1 MIQPTYISERK
12 CGNKWYPMDDQ
23 PVPLLRTNYLSE
35 FRTEIEK
42 ARARKNLGIPD
53 EMQMKW
59 GGMSGY
65 IEEQRDLIKY
75 MEKKWKYTTELSKDI
90 TTVAQALDYIMELIT
105 TYTDQN
111 GVLDIVKKDI
121 EKLSGQIT
129 DTNTLLEETEAALQK
144 NIDTNSADIEKINK
158 QIESINSAIE
168 QLNKD
173 LVDLDIAPKVLL
185 WMQSHTSSTIK
196 IGENDALEVVISES
210 EGNAIKDNNGL
221 FVKDNSQEIA
231 NNLKAIEELQ
241 ESQEDINKT
250 VEEQQKIVDNVK
262 ATVDGLSLQAAGYN
276 TMLDD
281 KISAP
286 TTVGG
291 ITAGTTV
298 GDLKGKPLVDIIDI
312 MLFPTTVRELVYP
325 KLSYTPS
332 YSLIEVGSAFSK
344 PLLSFVQ
351 NDAGSETSRTET
363 LTLNGSVV
371 EMTDYNQL
379 GTYKYTARVDYEAGE
394 FLTDSKG
401 QITDKRI
408 EAGYLTATSTYITTY
423 PWYAGNTT
431 SVTPQA
437 LVQFNS
443 PSGEKTVTLTGKAV
457 IELPGANSTITSMEI
472 NGGMGFMPVEWNA
485 WEISTKTNPDYPN
498 IIYKVWTL
506 KDTYNTDIP
515 HKLNFKLVV

>member
-1 MIQPTYISERK
+1 MIQPTYISESK
-12 CGNKWYPMDDQ
+12 CGNRQYPMDDA

-35 FRTEIEK
+35 FRTEMEK

-65 IEEQRDLIKY
+65 VEEQRDLIEY
-75 MEKKWKYTTELSKDI
+75 MELKWKYTTELSEDI

-111 GVLDIVKKDI
+111 GVLDVVKGDI
-121 EKLSGQIT
+121 ENLSKQIIN
-129 DTNTLLEETEAALQK
+129 TNTLLGETEAALQK
-144 NIDTNSADIEKINK
+144 NIDTNSEDIKNINN

-185 WMQSHTSSTIK
+185 WMQSHVSSTIK
-196 IGENDALEVVISES
+196 IGENDALEVIISES
-210 EGNAIKDNNGL
+210 EGNAIKDNSGL

-231 NNLKAIEELQ
+231 NNAQAIGDLQ
-241 ESQEDINKT
+241 TFQTTIQEQVNSQQDTIDNLRENMHNIN
-250 VEEQQKIVDNVK
+250 VSV
-262 ATVDGLSLQAAGYN
+262 AGYN
-276 TMLDD
+276 TELAET
-281 KISAP
+281 ITAP

-291 ITAGTTV
+291 IKSGTTV
-298 GDLKGKPLVDIIDI
+298 GELKGKTLIDIIDI

-332 YSLIEVGSAFSK
+332 YSLIEVGAAFSR
-344 PLLSFVQ
+344 PLLSFTQ

-363 LTLNGSVV
+363 LTLDGSVI

-379 GTYKYTARVDYEAGE
+379 GTYKYSARVDYEAGE
-394 FLTDSKG
+394 YLTDSKG
-401 QITDKRI
+401 QVTNKRV
-408 EAGYLTATSTYITTY
+408 EAGYLTATSTYVTTY
-423 PWYAGNTT
+423 PWYAGNTNG
-431 SVTPQA
+431 VTKQA

-443 PSGEKTVTLTGKAV
+443 SSGEKTITMGGNAV
-457 IELPGANSTITSMEI
+457 IKLPGNGSKINSFTVDGGLGYTAVNLGGWAESTEELNGIT
-472 NGGMGFMPVEWNA
+472 
-485 WEISTKTNPDYPN
+485 
-498 IIYKVWTL
+498 YKVWTKNDPYQSDL
-506 KDTYNTDIP
+506 S
-515 HKLNFKLVV
+515 HKINFTLAL

>member
-1 MIQPTYISERK
+1 MIQPTYISESK
-12 CGNKWYPMDDQ
+12 CGNRQYPMDDA

-35 FRTEIEK
+35 FRTEMEK

-65 IEEQRDLIKY
+65 VEEQRDLIEY
-75 MEKKWKYTTELSKDI
+75 MELKWKYTTELSEDI

-105 TYTDQN
+105 TYTNQN
-111 GVLDIVKKDI
+111 GVLDIVKGDI
-121 EKLSGQIT
+121 ENLSKQIT

-144 NIDTNSADIEKINK
+144 NIDTNSEDIKNINN

-173 LVDLDIAPKVLL
+173 LVNLDIAPKVLL
-185 WMQSHTSSTIK
+185 WMQSHVSSTIK
-196 IGENDALEVVISES
+196 LGENDALEVVISES
-210 EGNAIKDNNGL
+210 EGNAIKDNDGL

-231 NNLKAIEELQ
+231 DNAQAIGDLQ
-241 ESQEDINKT
+241 TFQTTIQEQVNSQQDTI
-250 VEEQQKIVDNVK
+250 
-262 ATVDGLSLQAAGYN
+262 DGLRENMHNINVSVAGYN
-276 TMLDD
+276 TELAET
-281 KISAP
+281 ITAP

-291 ITAGTTV
+291 IKSGTTV
-298 GDLKGKPLVDIIDI
+298 GELKGKTLIDIIDI

-332 YSLIEVGSAFSK
+332 YSLIEVGTTFSK

-394 FLTDSKG
+394 YLTDSKG
-401 QITDKRI
+401 QVTDKRI
-408 EAGYLTATSTYITTY
+408 EAGYLTATSTYVTTY
-423 PWYAGNTT
+423 PWYMGNTT
-431 SVTPQA
+431 SVSKQA

-443 PSGEKTVTLTGKAV
+443 PSGEKTISMGGNAV
-457 IELPGANSTITSMEI
+457 VKLPGTGSIINSFTVDGGLGYTAVNLGGWTESTEELNGIT
-472 NGGMGFMPVEWNA
+472 
-485 WEISTKTNPDYPN
+485 
-498 IIYKVWTL
+498 YKVWTKNDPYQSDL
-506 KDTYNTDIP
+506 S
-515 HKLNFKLVV
+515 HKINFTLAL

>member
-1 MIQPTYISERK
+1 MIQPTYISESK
-12 CGNKWYPMDDQ
+12 CGNRQYPMDDA

-35 FRTEIEK
+35 FRTEMEK

-65 IEEQRDLIKY
+65 VEEQRDLIEY
-75 MEKKWKYTTELSKDI
+75 MELKWKYTTELSEDI

-111 GVLDIVKKDI
+111 GVLDTVKGDI
-121 EKLSGQIT
+121 ENLSKQII

-144 NIDTNSADIEKINK
+144 NIDTNSEDIKNIND

-173 LVDLDIAPKVLL
+173 LVNLDIAPKVLL

-196 IGENDALEVVISES
+196 IGENDVVEVIISES

-231 NNLKAIEELQ
+231 DNLKAIEELQ
-241 ESQEDINKT
+241 NSQEDINKT

-276 TMLDD
+276 TMLADE
-281 KISAP
+281 ISAP

-298 GDLKGKPLVDIIDI
+298 GDLKGKLLVDIIDI

-371 EMTDYNQL
+371 EMADYNQL

-401 QITDKRI
+401 QVTDKRI

-423 PWYAGNTT
+423 PWYAGSTT
-431 SVTPQA
+431 SVTKQV

-443 PSGEKTVTLTGKAV
+443 SSGEKTITMGGNAV
-457 IELPGANSTITSMEI
+457 VKLPGTGSKINSFTVDGGLGYTAVNLGGWTESTEELNGIT
-472 NGGMGFMPVEWNA
+472 
-485 WEISTKTNPDYPN
+485 
-498 IIYKVWTL
+498 YKVWTKNDPYQSDL
-506 KDTYNTDIP
+506 S
-515 HKLNFKLVV
+515 HKINFTLAL